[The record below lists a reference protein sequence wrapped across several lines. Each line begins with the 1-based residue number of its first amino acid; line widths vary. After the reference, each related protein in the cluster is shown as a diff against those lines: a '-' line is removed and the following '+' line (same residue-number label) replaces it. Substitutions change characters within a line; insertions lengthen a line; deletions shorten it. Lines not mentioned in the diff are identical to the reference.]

1 MHKNLRFWS
10 TDNKK
15 YNVKKDK
22 LKVKQ
27 RKTDL
32 NFMHEFYLSKKYI
45 TSLITNKKEDDEGI
59 AFDIIMYHLNI
70 IIVLWTK
77 GSRLL
82 VVYPF
87 MLHATV
93 KVYN

>member
-59 AFDIIMYHLNI
+59 IAYDIISMYHLNI
-70 IIVLWTK
+70 IIVL
-77 GSRLL
+77 
-82 VVYPF
+82 
-87 MLHATV
+87 
-93 KVYN
+93 

>member
-10 TDNKK
+10 SDNKK

-22 LKVKQ
+22 IKVKQ

-45 TSLITNKKEDDEGI
+45 TSLITDKKEDEGI
-59 AFDIIMYHLNI
+59 AYDIIIYQLNI
-70 IIVLWTK
+70 I
-77 GSRLL
+77 
-82 VVYPF
+82 Y
-87 MLHATV
+87 
-93 KVYN
+93 